1 MMRRNVCKV
10 ATAAMALAFVLAG
23 ASDSKPDAG
32 RGRVLFERRCTGCH
46 ALDGLKAA
54 PPLRGVFGKPVA
66 RNATYPYSDALKSA
80 RLSWD
85 EATLD
90 RWLTDPEAVVPGND
104 MSFRLDNSAERADI
118 VAYLKQLG
126 EK

>member
-1 MMRRNVCKV
+1 MRRILLKL
-10 ATAAMALAFVLAG
+10 ATAAMALTFALVG
-23 ASDSKPDAG
+23 ASVSKPDPD

-54 PPLRGVFGKPVA
+54 PPLRGVFGKPAA
-66 RNATYPYSDALKSA
+66 RNPQYSYSDALRSA
-80 RLSWD
+80 RFSWD

-90 RWLTDPEAVVPGND
+90 RWLADPDAVAPGND
-104 MSFRLDNSAERADI
+104 MSFRLDNAAERADI

-126 EK
+126 GS